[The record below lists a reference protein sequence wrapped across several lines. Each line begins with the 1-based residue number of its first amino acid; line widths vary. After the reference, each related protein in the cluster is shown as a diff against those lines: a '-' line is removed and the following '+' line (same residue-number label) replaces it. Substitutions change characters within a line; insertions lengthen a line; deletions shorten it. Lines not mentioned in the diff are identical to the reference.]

1 VKHPIYTE
9 KSDINRIMDRMI
21 TVVVALIAA
30 AGLSAMVYSEPRTLV
45 LGGFRGFGCGVTDV

>member
-1 VKHPIYTE
+1 
-9 KSDINRIMDRMI
+9 MDRMI